1 MRFLWDGEINS
12 QPAKREM
19 CLTLYLE
26 ASGFEQQLEE
36 FAGLNQPLI

>member
-1 MRFLWDGEINS
+1 MSFLWGGEIDP

-19 CLTLYLE
+19 CVTLYLE

-36 FAGLNQPLI
+36 FAGLNHPLI